1 MVALACDGAS
11 GDQGPPFIFVI
22 AYSESRLKEG
32 ARTLRCVAFMNS
44 DRACGHQINC
54 AAGFDSG

>member
-1 MVALACDGAS
+1 MAPVETR
-11 GDQGPPFIFVI
+11 GPPFIFVI

-32 ARTLRCVAFMNS
+32 ARTLRCVAFFMNS